1 MQIKRETIILIL
13 DKSNKYVL
21 HLPRDHVTRGSGFP
35 STKHSNS
42 NPTLLSGTST
52 IPSGSILT
60 ILAGV
65 VPSGLGGSE
74 KSKI

>member
-1 MQIKRETIILIL
+1 MFLFFLTSDNSSE
-13 DKSNKYVL
+13 YVL
-21 HLPRDHVTRGSGFP
+21 HLPRDHVTLGSGFP

-74 KSKI
+74 NPKYTLA

>member
-1 MQIKRETIILIL
+1 MTLKT
-13 DKSNKYVL
+13 SSKYVL
-21 HLPRDHVTRGSGFP
+21 HLPRDHVTLGSGFP

-42 NPTLLSGTST
+42 KPTLLSGTST

-65 VPSGLGGSE
+65 VPSGLGGS
-74 KSKI
+74 K